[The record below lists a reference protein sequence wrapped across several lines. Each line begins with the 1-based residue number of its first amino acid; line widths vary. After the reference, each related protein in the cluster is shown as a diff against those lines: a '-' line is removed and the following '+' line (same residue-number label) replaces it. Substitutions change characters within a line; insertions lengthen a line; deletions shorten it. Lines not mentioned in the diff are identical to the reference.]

1 MECLNE
7 YSGLFSLLAVVA
19 SVAAVVVAV
28 WIYRKQ
34 KKEQEKYY
42 FMQKNDQ
49 EHFYNLQKNDQEHF
63 YQKQQ
68 NDHLQD
74 LQDEYEAI
82 ESTSMFP
89 MSIADREFYGRKRFL
104 EKKLGRK

>member
-1 MECLNE
+1 MEFLNE

-19 SVAAVVVAV
+19 SVAAIVVSVV
-28 WIYRKQ
+28 IFNKQ

-42 FMQKNDQ
+42 YKQKKDQ
-49 EHFYNLQKNDQEHF
+49 EYFYL
-63 YQKQQ
+63 KQQ
-68 NDHLQD
+68 QDHLQD

-89 MSIADREFYGRKRFL
+89 MSLPERGYYGRKSFL

>member
-19 SVAAVVVAV
+19 SIVSIVVSVM
-28 WIYRKQ
+28 IYRKQ
-34 KKEQEKYY
+34 KK
-42 FMQKNDQ
+42 DQ
-49 EHFYNLQKNDQEHF
+49 ENF

-68 NDHLQD
+68 NDLLQD
-74 LQDEYEAI
+74 LRDEYEAI

-89 MSIADREFYGRKRFL
+89 MSLPERGYYGRKSFL

>member
-19 SVAAVVVAV
+19 SVVAIVVSVV
-28 WIYRKQ
+28 IFNKQ

-42 FMQKNDQ
+42 YKQKKDQ
-49 EHFYNLQKNDQEHF
+49 EYFYL
-63 YQKQQ
+63 KQQ
-68 NDHLQD
+68 QDHLQD

-89 MSIADREFYGRKRFL
+89 MSLAEREYYGRKNYL
-104 EKKLGRK
+104 KNKLGR

>member
-1 MECLNE
+1 MELLNE

-19 SVAAVVVAV
+19 SVVAIVVSVM
-28 WIYRKQ
+28 IFNKQ

-42 FMQKNDQ
+42 YKQKKDQ
-49 EHFYNLQKNDQEHF
+49 EYFYL
-63 YQKQQ
+63 KQQ
-68 NDHLQD
+68 QDHLQD

-89 MSIADREFYGRKRFL
+89 MSLAEREYYSRKNYL
-104 EKKLGRK
+104 KNKLGR

>member
-1 MECLNE
+1 MEFLNE

-19 SVAAVVVAV
+19 SVVAIVVSVV
-28 WIYRKQ
+28 IFNKQ

-42 FMQKNDQ
+42 YKQKKDQ
-49 EHFYNLQKNDQEHF
+49 EYFYLKLQQ
-63 YQKQQ
+63 
-68 NDHLQD
+68 DHLQD

-89 MSIADREFYGRKRFL
+89 MSLAERGYYGRKSFL

>member
-1 MECLNE
+1 MEILNE

-19 SVAAVVVAV
+19 SVIVPFR
-28 WIYRKQ
+28 IYRKQ

-42 FMQKNDQ
+42 YQQK
-49 EHFYNLQKNDQEHF
+49 KDQEHF

-74 LQDEYEAI
+74 LREEYDAMDEN
-82 ESTSMFP
+82 SQFP
-89 MSIADREFYGRKRFL
+89 MTFEEREYYGRKRYL
-104 EKKLGRK
+104 EKKLRRK

>member
-19 SVAAVVVAV
+19 SIVAIVVSVM
-28 WIYRKQ
+28 IYRKQ
-34 KKEQEKYY
+34 KK
-42 FMQKNDQ
+42 DQ
-49 EHFYNLQKNDQEHF
+49 ENF

-68 NDHLQD
+68 NDLLQD
-74 LQDEYEAI
+74 LRDEYEAI

-89 MSIADREFYGRKRFL
+89 MSLPERGYYGRKSFL

>member
-1 MECLNE
+1 MEFLNE

-19 SVAAVVVAV
+19 SVVGIVVSVV
-28 WIYRKQ
+28 IFNKQ

-42 FMQKNDQ
+42 YKQKKDQ
-49 EHFYNLQKNDQEHF
+49 EYFYL
-63 YQKQQ
+63 KQQ
-68 NDHLQD
+68 QDHLQD

-89 MSIADREFYGRKRFL
+89 MSLAEREYYSRKNYL
-104 EKKLGRK
+104 KNKLGR

>member
-1 MECLNE
+1 MEFLNE

-19 SVAAVVVAV
+19 SVVAIVVSVV
-28 WIYRKQ
+28 IFNKQ

-42 FMQKNDQ
+42 YKQKKDQ
-49 EHFYNLQKNDQEHF
+49 EYFYL
-63 YQKQQ
+63 KQQ
-68 NDHLQD
+68 QDHLQD

-89 MSIADREFYGRKRFL
+89 MSLAEKEYYSRKNYL
-104 EKKLGRK
+104 KNKLGRKEYGVERSFS

>member
-1 MECLNE
+1 MELLNE

-19 SVAAVVVAV
+19 SVVAIVVSVV
-28 WIYRKQ
+28 IFNKQ

-42 FMQKNDQ
+42 FKQKKDQ
-49 EHFYNLQKNDQEHF
+49 EYFYL
-63 YQKQQ
+63 KQQ
-68 NDHLQD
+68 QDHLQD

-89 MSIADREFYGRKRFL
+89 MSLAEREYYSRKSYL
-104 EKKLGRK
+104 KNKLGR

>member
-1 MECLNE
+1 MEILNE
-7 YSGLFSLLAVVA
+7 YSGLFSLLAVVV
-19 SVAAVVVAV
+19 SVIVPF

-42 FMQKNDQ
+42 YMQKNDQ
-49 EHFYNLQKNDQEHF
+49 EHFYNLQKKDQEHF

-74 LQDEYEAI
+74 LGDEYEAI

-104 EKKLGRK
+104 EKKLRGK

>member
-1 MECLNE
+1 MEFLDE

-19 SVAAVVVAV
+19 SVVAIVVSVV
-28 WIYRKQ
+28 IFNKQ

-42 FMQKNDQ
+42 YKQKKDQ
-49 EHFYNLQKNDQEHF
+49 EYFYL
-63 YQKQQ
+63 KQQ
-68 NDHLQD
+68 QDHLQD

-89 MSIADREFYGRKRFL
+89 MSLAEREYYSRKNYL
-104 EKKLGRK
+104 KNKLGR

>member
-1 MECLNE
+1 MEFLNE

-19 SVAAVVVAV
+19 SVVAMV
-28 WIYRKQ
+28 GSVGIFNKQ

-42 FMQKNDQ
+42 YKQKKDQ
-49 EHFYNLQKNDQEHF
+49 EYFYL
-63 YQKQQ
+63 KQQ
-68 NDHLQD
+68 QDHLQD

-89 MSIADREFYGRKRFL
+89 MSLAEREYYSRKNYL
-104 EKKLGRK
+104 KNKLGR

>member
-1 MECLNE
+1 MEFLNE

-19 SVAAVVVAV
+19 SIVSIVGSVI
-28 WIYRKQ
+28 IYRKQ
-34 KKEQEKYY
+34 KK
-42 FMQKNDQ
+42 DQ
-49 EHFYNLQKNDQEHF
+49 ENF

-68 NDHLQD
+68 NDLLQD
-74 LQDEYEAI
+74 LRDEYEAI

-89 MSIADREFYGRKRFL
+89 MSLPERGYYGRKSFL

>member
-1 MECLNE
+1 MELLNE

-19 SVAAVVVAV
+19 SVVAIVVSVV
-28 WIYRKQ
+28 IFNKQ

-42 FMQKNDQ
+42 YKQKKDQ
-49 EHFYNLQKNDQEHF
+49 EYFYL
-63 YQKQQ
+63 KQQ
-68 NDHLQD
+68 QDHLQD

-89 MSIADREFYGRKRFL
+89 MSLAEREYYGRKKYL
-104 EKKLGRK
+104 EKKLRRE